1 MKISGIK
8 RVFSGAPWEKSVGYC
23 RAVRFGDQVSV
34 SGTAPVARDG
44 SVHAPGDAYEQAKRC
59 FEIIEQSLKE
69 VDASLDGI
77 IRTRMY
83 VTDIT
88 LWKKFGRAHREFFGE
103 HPPAT
108 TMVEVQSLIDSEM
121 LIEVEAEAII
131 RSE

>member
-1 MKISGIK
+1 MRTSEIK
-8 RVFSGAPWEKSVGYC
+8 RVSSGAPWERSVGYC

-44 SVHAPGDAYEQAKRC
+44 SVHVPGNAYEQANRC

-69 VDASLDGI
+69 VDTSLDGV

-88 LWKKFGRAHREFFGE
+88 LWEQFGRAHREFVGD

-108 TMVEVQSLIDSEM
+108 TMVEVQSLMDPEM
-121 LIEVEAEAII
+121 LIEVEAEAVIC
-131 RSE
+131 SE